1 MNWDKLDEYEKAAY
15 KWQYKM
21 NGHFFTNLWAAI
33 VKADDHN
40 LSRLSLGFPI
50 EVEAYRRYIGR
61 NLWWTN
67 AVNKYR
73 GEGIDEREAPAEEG
87 EI

>member
-33 VKADDHN
+33 MKADDEN
-40 LSRLSLGFPI
+40 LRRLGLGFPI
-50 EVEAYRRYIGR
+50 EVEAYKRYIGR
-61 NLWWTN
+61 ENWWTN
-67 AVNKYR
+67 VQKKYR
-73 GEGIDEREAPAEEG
+73 GESIDGSEAPAEEG
-87 EI
+87 KE

>member
-21 NGHFFTNLWAAI
+21 NGSFFTNLWAAI
-33 VKADDHN
+33 VKADNHN
-40 LSRLSLGFPI
+40 LGRLALGFPI
-50 EVEAYRRYIGR
+50 EVEAYRRYTGIE
-61 NLWWTN
+61 NWWTN
-67 AVNKYR
+67 VQKKYQ
-73 GEGIDEREAPAEEG
+73 GEGNVEREAPAEEG